1 MAPILKHLWSRYT
14 SRTRRY
20 VLIVFFVFVAI
31 ALVELIAYFLAHRI
45 DTNWDEISESRTREV
60 VDGAV
65 RAFSNVQ
72 RHTHDLARTV
82 AQNVELISLVEKENP
97 NRTEIFSLIDQLNT
111 NQHYSLELCDSKLSL
126 LAWSGQQAESD
137 SMAVRRAL
145 TGKPLSSIS
154 QSALYTILNVLVPI
168 ASDSGKVL
176 GVVVASRPVE
186 VNYPLNNRFL
196 SSSGLQKALSER
208 FGTAVR
214 FEFGESAEPS
224 TDAQVV
230 SEKLVGIDGQKLGM
244 VFVDRPSRDSYTQ
257 GYERIFKGALGSLVG
272 VVPIILFFGVWPNVR
287 RFRAVAQFLI
297 FFLFAWAAR
306 YLWLAVGFPGLLFS
320 GGLFDPAY
328 FASPFAFGATRSIG
342 EVLISSLFVFATATF
357 GLALLVKHSS
367 AIEWRSAKVATVVG
381 GLIIIVLGVG
391 LPYLARGYSE
401 ALRSAVFDSKL
412 RYTDPTA
419 ILPDALVGVMLV
431 ALLLLSISFLFI
443 QVALFLFA
451 VQLRRPAFG
460 SSPRRGVA
468 WWLSLVVLFALES
481 LLFGLLHP
489 NPQSSFLY
497 RLLLIGLVALLTF
510 FLQREARSAGKPFT
524 GRSLVLA
531 TGLSIIIAAPM
542 FDAKVHEH
550 DRQVLQ
556 LYAAELTRPVDNWI
570 RLTLQETVG
579 QIESD
584 EEVVSALT
592 SQDRDVISGL
602 AFRLWAESKLSSEGF
617 NCAVGIVQRGTL
629 QSLFNL
635 GLQRYEASRLV
646 LNVGEF
652 PERRIFVVRSGKK
665 LRGLDRYVGTTPIR
679 STDGDVLANAVVI
692 VVAGQGTLLRTET
705 PEILQ
710 TPSALMLETEFRNL
724 VVSEFVN
731 RRLVQTTGE
740 DVGKDSEVPEE
751 IDSVLASGE
760 SAYVWVDEAV
770 DGKGYE
776 TLYTLQQNDAGGR
789 RILALSMGSL
799 DFRWHIFNLLKIVFL
814 YIIIGAFIVG
824 VYALFLGLRRRSLRL
839 SFRGKLLVA
848 LLSLATIPMLLLS
861 YYDRQFTDES
871 RIEILRRQAQDELKV
886 VGANLLSHLGRSPS
900 AFLASSLTDSLCER
914 IAQETG
920 SDFNVYVGAF
930 VQASSRPELYDA
942 ELVDTRM
949 SSAAYTAIVLEGKRF
964 FLQPQAIGKY
974 PFLAGYERFDDE
986 FGHPLGVLSAFTA
999 FKHQAVDE
1007 ELFKRSAL
1015 ILGTYAG
1022 LMVLVVIIGV
1032 FFAYRIASPI
1042 RKLSDGIRRVSRGD
1056 LNLALEVQSRDELGE
1071 LVAAFNRMT
1080 QDLKRIQRELAS
1092 AERELAWREMAKQ
1105 VAHEIKNP
1113 LTPMKLSIQ
1122 HLRQAYADRVQDF
1135 HLLLEE
1141 VSQTIIEQ
1149 VESLSRIAAEFSR
1162 YAKMP
1167 ERKLEPCLVH
1177 DLLLDAV
1184 RLFAQEKKVQFKV
1197 DLAEGKATILADKE
1211 ELRRVFINV
1220 LRNAVQA
1227 ITGEGEI
1234 RVTTRLTDGQIE
1246 IAIADTGRGIPAEL
1260 KERLFEP
1267 NFSTKS
1273 EGMGLGLAISKQTVV
1288 DLNGRIE
1295 IESVVG
1301 KGTQVKITLPADASS

>member
-1 MAPILKHLWSRYT
+1 MAPILKHLWSKYT
-14 SRTRRY
+14 LRTRRY
-20 VLIVFFVFVAI
+20 LLIVFFVFVAI
-31 ALVELIAYFLAHRI
+31 GLVELVTYFLAHHI
-45 DTNWDEISESRTREV
+45 DTHWAEISESRTREIV
-60 VDGAV
+60 NGAV
-65 RAFSNVQ
+65 GAFSNVQ

-82 AQNVELISLVEKENP
+82 AQNVELKSVVEKENP

-111 NQHYSLELCDSKLSL
+111 NQHYSLELYDSKLSL
-126 LAWSGQQAESD
+126 LAWSGRQAESD
-137 SMAVRRAL
+137 SIDVRKAL
-145 TGKPLSSIS
+145 IGESLSSIS
-154 QSALYTILNVLVPI
+154 QSALYTVLNVPVPI
-168 ASDSGKVL
+168 LSDRGKVL

-196 SSSGLQKALSER
+196 SSSGLQQALSER

-224 TDAQVV
+224 TDPQVA
-230 SEKLVGIDGQKLGM
+230 SGKLVSIDGRKLGM
-244 VFVDRPSRDSYTQ
+244 AYIDRPSRDSYTE
-257 GYERIFKGALGSLVG
+257 GYGRIFDGAIGTLVA
-272 VVPIILFFGVWPNVR
+272 VVPIILFFGVWPTVR
-287 RFRAVAQFLI
+287 RSAAVPQFLI
-297 FFLFAWAAR
+297 FFFFAWATR
-306 YLWLAVGFPGLLFS
+306 YLWLAVGFPSLLFS
-320 GGLFDPAY
+320 GGLFDSAY

-342 EVLISSLFVFATATF
+342 EVLISSLFVLATTIL
-357 GLALLVKHSS
+357 GLGLLVKHSS
-367 AIEWRSAKVATVVG
+367 ATGWRSPKVAAVVG
-381 GLIIIVLGVG
+381 GLIVIIIGVG
-391 LPYLARGYSE
+391 LPYLSRGYSE

-419 ILPDALVGVMLV
+419 ILPDPLVGVMLV

-443 QVALFLFA
+443 QVCLFLIA
-451 VQLRRPAFG
+451 VELRFPSFG
-460 SSPRRGVA
+460 ASPSRSLA
-468 WWLSLVVLFALES
+468 CWLSLIALFALES
-481 LLFGLLHP
+481 FLFGLIHP

-497 RLLLIGLVALLTF
+497 RLVLIGLVALLTF
-510 FLQREARSAGKPFT
+510 FLQREAKSAGRLFT
-524 GRSLVLA
+524 GRSLLLA
-531 TGLSIIIAAPM
+531 AGLSITVGAPM

-550 DRQVLQ
+550 DRQALQ

-579 QIESD
+579 HIESD
-584 EEVVSALT
+584 EELVSALT

-617 NCAVGIVQRGTL
+617 NCAVGIVQQGSL

-665 LRGLDRYVGTTPIR
+665 LRGLDRYVGTTSIR
-679 STDGDVLANAVVI
+679 TPDGGVLANVVVI
-692 VVAGQGTLLRTET
+692 VVAGQGALLRTET

-731 RRLVQTTGE
+731 RRLVQTTGDDIE
-740 DVGKDSEVPEE
+740 KNREVPEE
-751 IDSVLASGE
+751 IDSALVSGK
-760 SAYVWVDEAV
+760 SAYLWADEAA
-770 DGKGYE
+770 DDKTYE
-776 TLYTLQQNDAGGR
+776 TLYTLQQNDAGGG
-789 RILALSMGSL
+789 RILALSMESL
-799 DFRWHIFNLLKIVFL
+799 DLRWHIFNLLKIVFL
-814 YIIIGAFIVG
+814 YIVIGALIAG
-824 VYALFLGLRRRSLRL
+824 AYALFIGFRRRSFRL

-871 RIEILRRQAQDELKV
+871 RIEILRRQAQDELNV

-900 AFLASSLTDSLCER
+900 VSLASSLTDSLCER

-920 SDFNVYVGAF
+920 SDFNVFVGAF

-942 ELVDTRM
+942 ELVDTRL
-949 SSAAYTAIVLEGKRF
+949 SSAAYTGIVLEGKRF
-964 FLQPQAIGKY
+964 FLQPQSIGKY
-974 PFLAGYERFDDE
+974 AFLVAYERFDDE
-986 FGHPLGVLSAFTA
+986 FGRPLGVLSAFTA

-1007 ELFKRSAL
+1007 ELFKRSAM
-1015 ILGTYAG
+1015 IFGTYAG
-1022 LMVLVVIIGV
+1022 LMVLVVLIGV

-1056 LNLALEVQSRDELGE
+1056 LNLSLEVHSTDELGE

-1122 HLRQAYADRVQDF
+1122 HLRQAYADRVEDF

-1141 VSQTIIEQ
+1141 VSQTIIDQ

-1167 ERKLEPCLVH
+1167 ERKLEPCQVH
-1177 DLLLDAV
+1177 DVLLDAV
-1184 RLFAQEKKVQFKV
+1184 RLFDQEKNIQFKV
-1197 DLAEGKATILADKE
+1197 DLAKGKAAILADKE

-1227 ITGEGEI
+1227 ITGEGDI
-1234 RVTTRLTDGQIE
+1234 RVTTTLTDGQIE
-1246 IAIADTGRGIPAEL
+1246 IDIADTGRGIPDEL
-1260 KERLFEP
+1260 KGKLFEP

-1301 KGTQVKITLPADASS
+1301 KGTQVKITLPVEVSA

>member
-1 MAPILKHLWSRYT
+1 MAPILKHLWSNYT
-14 SRTRRY
+14 LRTRRY
-20 VLIVFFVFVAI
+20 LVIVFFVFVTI
-31 ALVELIAYFLAHRI
+31 GLVELIAYFLAHRI
-45 DTNWDEISESRTREV
+45 DTHWTEISESRTHEIV
-60 VDGAV
+60 NGAV
-65 RAFSNVQ
+65 GAFSNVQ
-72 RHTHDLARTV
+72 RLTHDLARTV
-82 AQNVELISLVEKENP
+82 AQNVELISLVKKENP
-97 NRTEIFSLIDQLNT
+97 NRTEVFSLINQLNT
-111 NQHYSLELCDSKLSL
+111 NQHYSLELYDSKLSL
-126 LAWSGQQAESD
+126 LAWGGQQAESD
-137 SMAVRRAL
+137 SMDVRKAL
-145 TGKPLSSIS
+145 TGIPLSSIS

-168 ASDSGKVL
+168 VSDSGKIL

-186 VNYPLNNRFL
+186 VNYPLSNRFL
-196 SSSGLQKALSER
+196 TSSSLQKALSER

-214 FEFGESAEPS
+214 LEFGESVELS
-224 TDAQVV
+224 RDAQVA
-230 SEKLVGIDGQKLGM
+230 SGELLSTDGRKLGM
-244 VFVDRPSRDSYTQ
+244 VYIDRPSRDSYAQ
-257 GYERIFKGALGSLVG
+257 GYEQTFDAAIGTLVAT
-272 VVPIILFFGVWPNVR
+272 VPIILFFGVWPNVR
-287 RFRAVAQFLI
+287 RFGAVAQFLI
-297 FFLFAWAAR
+297 FFLFAWVTR
-306 YLWLAVGFPGLLFS
+306 YLWLAVGFPSLLFS

-342 EVLISSLFVFATATF
+342 EVLISSLFVFATTTF
-357 GLALLVKHSS
+357 GLALLVRHLS
-367 AIEWRSAKVATVVG
+367 AIEWRSTKVSTVVG
-381 GLIIIVLGVG
+381 GLIVIIVGVG
-391 LPYLARGYSE
+391 LPYLTRGYSE

-412 RYTDPTA
+412 RYIDPTA

-443 QVALFLFA
+443 QVCLFLFA
-451 VQLRRPAFG
+451 VRLRLPIFA
-460 SSPRRGVA
+460 SSPRQGVA
-468 WWLSLVVLFALES
+468 WWLSLIVLFALES

-497 RLLLIGLVALLTF
+497 RLFLIWLVALLTL
-510 FLQREARSAGKPFT
+510 FLQREARSAGRPFT

-550 DRQVLQ
+550 DRQALQ

-579 QIESD
+579 QIEAD

-617 NCAVGIVQRGTL
+617 NCAVGIVQRGNL

-652 PERRIFVVRSGKK
+652 PEKRIFVVRSGKK

-679 STDGDVLANAVVI
+679 TPDGSVLANAVVI
-692 VVAGQGTLLRTET
+692 VVAGQGTLLRTEK

-731 RRLVQTTGE
+731 RRLVQTTGDDIE
-740 DVGKDSEVPEE
+740 KDREVPEE
-751 IDSVLASGE
+751 IDSALASGK
-760 SAYVWVDEAV
+760 SPYVWTDESV
-770 DGKGYE
+770 DGKSYE
-776 TLYTLQQNDAGGR
+776 TLYTLQQSDAGGR
-789 RILALSMGSL
+789 RILALSMESL
-799 DFRWHIFNLLKIVFL
+799 DLRWHIFNLLKIVFL
-814 YIIIGAFIVG
+814 YIIIGAFVAS
-824 VYALFLGLRRRSLRL
+824 VYALFVALRRRSFRL

-886 VGANLLSHLGRSPS
+886 VGANLLSHLGKSPS
-900 AFLASSLTDSLCER
+900 VFLASSLTDSVCER

-964 FLQPQAIGKY
+964 FLQPQSIGRY
-974 PFLAGYERFDDE
+974 PFLVGYERFDDE

-1022 LMVLVVIIGV
+1022 LMVLVVLIGV

-1042 RKLSDGIRRVSRGD
+1042 KKLTDGIRRVSLGD
-1056 LNLALEVQSRDELGE
+1056 LDLALEVQSKDELGE

-1135 HLLLEE
+1135 HLLLDQ

-1167 ERKLEPCLVH
+1167 ERKLEPCQVH
-1177 DLLLDAV
+1177 DVLLDAV
-1184 RLFAQEKKVQFKV
+1184 RLFDQEKKIQFKV
-1197 DLAEGKATILADKE
+1197 NLAEGEAAILADKE

-1234 RVTTRLTDGQIE
+1234 RVTTKLTDGQIE
-1246 IAIADTGRGIPAEL
+1246 IAIADTGRGIPDEL

-1301 KGTQVKITLPADASS
+1301 KGTQVKITFPVEASS